1 MTVSTMS
8 QQGGADFLTESNACG
23 MALLRL
29 VSRGNAII
37 AELLR
42 LSEVTP
48 PVFKYGADS
57 HQSSRGGQRLAEGQ
71 QEAEKYADLIF
82 DFSYL
87 GQSELYENKIAS
99 SVELQVAVV
108 VVVVIVVVVVV

>member
-1 MTVSTMS
+1 MSGS
-8 QQGGADFLTESNACG
+8 QQQSGGDFLADNNACG
-23 MALLRL
+23 LTLLRL

-42 LSEVTP
+42 LAEVTP
-48 PVFKYGADS
+48 PVFKYGVVDA
-57 HQSSRGGQRLAEGQ
+57 RAGGSGSRLAEGQ
-71 QEAEKYADLIF
+71 REAEKFADLIF

-99 SVELQVAVV
+99 SAELQVQ
-108 VVVVIVVVVVV
+108 